1 MNYKTNTIA
10 AVTVAAMTMV
20 AAPVTAETLPVSG
33 IYAAGEDAPSEF
45 RTLVVERFDGNEGT
59 KFELE
64 LRNAISRATI
74 DGEGYFD
81 VRRNTGPGEGASP
94 VAWISG
100 TAFSEVERLPSGTT
114 EESKCVR
121 EDKDGK
127 CIQRRT
133 VTYKCRELNV
143 RFTGEVQ
150 MLDARDELVY
160 DRGFSTSGSQ
170 RYCAN
175 QSSVPTVSDM
185 VTGMIERFA
194 WEVRRDLAPLQRNED
209 IRVLESRSDMDK
221 PLRKPFKKALKLTKS
236 DWGAA
241 CAEFDR
247 LNTLQPDNITLT
259 FNAGLC
265 REVVGDLDGAADL
278 YRRTLELE
286 AGKDYPTAGLSRIS
300 SRRRAETQLA
310 AHFAEPEDELLAE
323 GEEAQ
328 PSADSQESGAG
339 QD

>member
-1 MNYKTNTIA
+1 MTYKNNTIA
-10 AVTVAAMTMV
+10 AATVATMTMF
-20 AAPVTAETLPVSG
+20 AAPAAAETLPVSG
-33 IYAAGEDAPSEF
+33 IYAAREDAPSEF

-64 LRNAISRATI
+64 LRNAISRAGI

-81 VRRNTGPGEGASP
+81 VRRNSGPGEGASP

-133 VTYKCRELNV
+133 ITYKCRELNV

-175 QSSVPTVSDM
+175 QSTVPTVSGM
-185 VTGMIERFA
+185 VSGMIERFA
-194 WEVRRDLAPLQRNED
+194 WEVRRDLAPIQRNED
-209 IRVLESRSDMDK
+209 IRVLESRKDMDK

-247 LNTLQPDNITLT
+247 LNTLQQDHITLT

-286 AGKDYPTAGLSRIS
+286 AGKDYPTA
-300 SRRRAETQLA
+300 
-310 AHFAEPEDELLAE
+310 
-323 GEEAQ
+323 
-328 PSADSQESGAG
+328 
-339 QD
+339 